1 MISANI
7 KLKGQRLLVVVLNL
21 LALAVLC
28 WIAAYWIWRWFAP
41 ALVLSAISLPSSELS
56 IPPGSLFGAVNRSSP
71 STTAATSTA
80 ASDYRLLGVF
90 SESGGQGYALFQLAE
105 RKSKLV
111 KQGQEI
117 KSGVILRK
125 VESDAIQVE
134 EKSDLR
140 RIALREN
147 SKSLLTARP
156 TSQICPL
163 AAGELQ
169 QAYLLRSELLEG
181 LTGNKEIWA
190 ALLQPAADALIVKDE
205 GSVGKLLGLQAADRL
220 ERSNGVQL
228 ANLEDVSRYI
238 IQPLQQ
244 HQVVRISG
252 TRQTK
257 KREWIFLDA
266 ALCGYELNQVRG
278 AKP

>member
-7 KLKGQRLLVVVLNL
+7 TLKGQRLLVVVLNL

-28 WIAAYWIWRWFAP
+28 WITAYWIWRWLAP
-41 ALVLSAISLPSSELS
+41 APVLPAISLPDSRLS
-56 IPPGSLFGAVNRSSP
+56 IPPGSLFGSVNRP
-71 STTAATSTA
+71 SLSMTATTSTA

-90 SESGGQGYALFQLAE
+90 SESEGQGYALFQLAE

-125 VESDAIQVE
+125 VEPDAIQVE
-134 EKSDLR
+134 EQGDMR

-156 TSQICPL
+156 TSRTCPL
-163 AAGELQ
+163 TAGELQ

-238 IQPLQQ
+238 IQPLLRNE
-244 HQVVRISG
+244 VVIITGS
-252 TRQTK
+252 RQGK
-257 KREWIFLDA
+257 IQEWTLVNA
-266 ALCGYELNQVRG
+266 ALCV
-278 AKP
+278 